1 MVCVFYHCSFL
12 KEQGPKFK
20 KMFTKPTYKKTKKQI
35 GNIRDRI
42 KRKLGKG
49 RGREREREGERGR
62 ERREGG
68 RERER
73 EIIQQTDKY
82 DKK

>member
-1 MVCVFYHCSFL
+1 
-12 KEQGPKFK
+12 
-20 KMFTKPTYKKTKKQI
+20 MFTKPTYKKTKKQI

-49 RGREREREGERGR
+49 RGREREREGKGERGR
-62 ERREGG
+62 ERREGE

-73 EIIQQTDKY
+73 ERLYNKLTNMTRSEIWHSGH
-82 DKK
+82 

>member
-1 MVCVFYHCSFL
+1 MFLFHCSFL

-49 RGREREREGERGR
+49 RGKEGEYVYEREERERREREREGERVS
-62 ERREGG
+62 E
-68 RERER
+68 
-73 EIIQQTDKY
+73 
-82 DKK
+82 

>member
-1 MVCVFYHCSFL
+1 
-12 KEQGPKFK
+12 
-20 KMFTKPTYKKTKKQI
+20 MFTKPTYKKTKKQI

-49 RGREREREGERGR
+49 RGRERERERERGR
-62 ERREGG
+62 ERREGE

-73 EIIQQTDKY
+73 LYNKLTNMTRSEIWHSEH
-82 DKK
+82 